1 MTDYPSVRQ
10 MVLEDEAQKFE
21 EDFREFIEKDKK
33 ETLIDRKE
41 LYDKLEAEY
50 K

>member
-1 MTDYPSVRQ
+1 
-10 MVLEDEAQKFE
+10 MVLEDEAQKFQ

-33 ETLIDRKE
+33 ETLLQRKE
-41 LYDKLEAEY
+41 LYDKLEAEF